1 MAGKPLLF
9 AGKEPELY
17 TDEHREIIL
26 DILEEYL
33 RTHERHL
40 RRADIIKDILEANP
54 PLGEPKRRQRL
65 ASVVLNGY
73 KTMKPSI
80 ERMLNSIGIETVLN
94 TKHWKLRFGGDTRY
108 KTVLPCS
115 GSDRRGGTNTAAD
128 IKRDF
133 F

>member
-1 MAGKPLLF
+1 MQGKPLLF

-17 TDEHREIIL
+17 PDEHREIIL
-26 DILEEYL
+26 DILQDYL
-33 RTHERHL
+33 RTNERRL
-40 RRADIIKDILEANP
+40 RRVDVLKDILEANP

-65 ASVVLNGY
+65 AAVVLNGY
-73 KTMKPSI
+73 KTMKSSI
-80 ERMLNSIGIETVLN
+80 ERALKGIGIELSLD
-94 TKHWKLRFGGDTRY
+94 TKHWKLTLAGDARY
-108 KTVLPCS
+108 RTMLPSS